1 MAIVQVP
8 ANGALPG
15 GAVVNATET
24 ALDLSTAISGAT
36 PANKVINAFPNGGV
50 GRLRFRVGAGAGT
63 QDMTITAGDTPG
75 FVRPVVIPVAGAGD
89 YFWPTTRKALALA
102 LKIIRTATALGG
114 TITPALM
121 TTKATLANFATAGVL
136 GITQAPIADGVKGT
150 IITDGP
156 AIATCSGGWLTGDVL
171 VSAAGGA
178 LRKAGGS
185 DAGTDR
191 VAYAV
196 DDRAD
201 GETACPVTV
210 SLGTV

>member
-1 MAIVQVP
+1 MAIVHVP
-8 ANGALPG
+8 ANGALAG
-15 GAVVNATET
+15 GAVVTATET

-36 PANKVINAFPNGGV
+36 PANKVINSFPIGGV

-63 QDMTITAGDTPG
+63 QDMTITAGETPG

-102 LKIIRTATALGG
+102 LKLIRTATALGG

-121 TTKATLANFATAGVL
+121 TTKATLANFATTGVL
-136 GITQAPIADGVKGT
+136 GITQAPIADGVRGT

-156 AIATCSGGWLTGDVL
+156 AVASCSGGWLTGDVL

-185 DAGTDR
+185 DAGIDR
-191 VAYAV
+191 VAYAI
-196 DDRAD
+196 DDRID
-201 GETACPVTV
+201 GEAACPVTV

>member
-1 MAIVQVP
+1 MVIVQVP
-8 ANGALPG
+8 ADGALPA
-15 GAVVNATET
+15 GAVVTATET

-36 PANKVINAFPNGGV
+36 AANKVISTFPLGGV
-50 GRLRFRVGAGAGT
+50 GRLRFRVGAGAGS
-63 QDMTITAGDTPG
+63 QNMTITAGETPG

-89 YFWPTTRKALALA
+89 YFWPTSRKSLALA
-102 LKIIRTATALGG
+102 LKLIKTTTALGG

-121 TTKATLANFATAGVL
+121 TTKATLASFATAGVL
-136 GITQAPIADGVKGT
+136 GITQAAIADGAKGT
-150 IITDGP
+150 IITEGP

-178 LRKAGGS
+178 LRKASGS
-185 DAGTDR
+185 DAGIDR

-196 DDRAD
+196 DDRTD
-201 GETACPVTV
+201 GETGCPVTV

>member
-8 ANGALPG
+8 ADGALPA
-15 GAVVNATET
+15 GAVVTATET
-24 ALDLSTAISGAT
+24 AFDLSTAISGAA
-36 PANKVINAFPNGGV
+36 PMNKTITTFPLGGI
-50 GRLRFRVGAGAGT
+50 GRLRFRAGAGAGSLT
-63 QDMTITAGDTPG
+63 MTITATETGLIRQ
-75 FVRPVVIPVAGAGD
+75 VPVAIAGPGD
-89 YFWPTTRKALALA
+89 YFWPTNRKSLALA
-102 LKIIRTATALGG
+102 LKLLKTTAALGG
-114 TITPALM
+114 TMTPALM
-121 TTKATLANFATAGVL
+121 ATKATLANFATAGVL

-196 DDRAD
+196 DDRTD
-201 GETACPVTV
+201 GETGCPVTV